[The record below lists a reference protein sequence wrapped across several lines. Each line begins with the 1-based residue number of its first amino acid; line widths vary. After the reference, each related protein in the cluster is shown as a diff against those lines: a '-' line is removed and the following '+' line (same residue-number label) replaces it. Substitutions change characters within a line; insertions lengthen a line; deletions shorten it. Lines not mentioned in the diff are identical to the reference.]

1 MLKYL
6 CLASV
11 CVAPVAMLPKVALG
25 IPTNTAGVSSQVFTI
40 GPSSNPRIIDPAVFF
55 NQPQT
60 VIIGPSSNLRTVNPE
75 GFFNRP
81 QTVIINN
88 LQTFSSSDFF
98 NRQTVI
104 PQLVIPQSVISQTVI
119 IDSSESP
126 SSSFFSQPGGLSSN
140 FFSQPQTVVPSAF
153 IDSSGVPF
161 GVNQPFRQFS
171 CSTVIQGSSIPSPV
185 PATSTGQICR

>member
-11 CVAPVAMLPKVALG
+11 CAVLVPTLPKVALSL
-25 IPTNTAGVSSQVFTI
+25 PTNTAGVSSQVFTI
-40 GPSSNPRIIDPAVFF
+40 GPGSNPRTIDPARFF

-60 VIIGPSSNLRTVNPE
+60 VIVGPGSNLRTINPNAY
-75 GFFNRP
+75 FNRP

-88 LQTFSSSDFF
+88 SQTFTSSDFF

-104 PQLVIPQSVISQTVI
+104 PQLVIPQSVIPQSVI
-119 IDSSESP
+119 IDNSGSIP
-126 SSSFFSQPGGLSSN
+126 SSN

-153 IDSSGVPF
+153 VDGSGVPF
-161 GVNQPFRQFS
+161 GVNQPFQQFG
-171 CSTVIQGSSIPSPV
+171 CSSVIQGSSIPSPV
-185 PATSTGQICR
+185 PVTSTGQICR